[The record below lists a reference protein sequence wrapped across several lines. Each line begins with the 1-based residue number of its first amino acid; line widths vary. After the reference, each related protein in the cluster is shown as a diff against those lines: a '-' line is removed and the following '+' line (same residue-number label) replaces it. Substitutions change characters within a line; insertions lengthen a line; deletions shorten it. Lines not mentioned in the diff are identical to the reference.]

1 MWSLL
6 EALPQVLSLLNLGS
20 NSYWFGLSCP
30 AHCQA
35 SFTFNLALL
44 VSGFGL
50 GCLVTLAFV
59 WAHLIGTAYLRP
71 AEASPSPRAQVS
83 RTGAP
88 RLFGFLAW
96 ARSPTWIRHD

>member
-71 AEASPSPRAQVS
+71 AEASPLSAS
-83 RTGAP
+83 S
-88 RLFGFLAW
+88 GFQ
-96 ARSPTWIRHD
+96 ARCPPPFRISCLGQEPDLDQA